1 MKRSQFKI
9 TMFISLFT
17 LVALF
22 FVLTRPFHEVGAAE
36 RVKPLAP
43 TPLAHVIYEQTLHQ
57 KSNTYSVTGEPTI
70 STQFINNVLCQA
82 SSPACGTGAALYQSG
97 VRYGIDPV
105 YALAFFQHESTFGRY
120 GVASVNKGLGNIRCS
135 QGYTCLSSFRAYATW
150 QEGYEDWYHLI
161 RTLYVDAWGL
171 TTVDTIVP
179 RYAPSTENDT
189 VGYIVAIK
197 HAVDL
202 WRHQQ

>member
-1 MKRSQFKI
+1 MKRSQLKPTLFIVLI
-9 TMFISLFT
+9 TLIVVY
-17 LVALF
+17 LVTQHS
-22 FVLTRPFHEVGAAE
+22 VHETRAIKQDATTVSTHII
-36 RVKPLAP
+36 
-43 TPLAHVIYEQTLHQ
+43 HVEYDQSSHQ
-57 KSNTYSVTGEPTI
+57 STTYSILGEPTI
-70 STQFINNVLCQA
+70 SAQSINNILCFA
-82 SSPACGTGAALYQSG
+82 SSPACGTGAALYQLG
-97 VRYGIDPV
+97 IRYGIDPV

-135 QGYTCLSSFRAYATW
+135 QGYTCISGFRAYATW

-179 RYAPSTENDT
+179 RYAPSSENDT
-189 VGYIVAIK
+189 VGYITAIK
-197 HAVDL
+197 RAVDM